1 MKMTIGRRIIHLDEV
16 TSTNDVAKRHAKD
29 GETEGLV
36 VVARRQTHGR
46 GRQGKEWVSPEGG
59 LYLSVLL
66 RPSLDPKELTRL
78 TVYSAVPVAMAIE
91 KVTGLR
97 TELKWPNDI
106 QIDGRKIAGLL
117 VEGSSQRGKIAYV
130 VLGIGINV
138 NAEAKDLGVEGAS
151 SLSEETGQTID
162 QKQLLDEV
170 LRELR
175 SHYEQFLKSE
185 YPEDEYVRRS
195 SILGHQIEAVVGREV
210 LRGKA
215 LYLAPDG
222 ALVIKSEEGLV
233 LRLAW
238 VNDTSIR
245 ATDVVKNIDHPTKD

>member
-1 MKMTIGRRIIHLDEV
+1 M
-16 TSTNDVAKRHAKD
+16 
-29 GETEGLV
+29 
-36 VVARRQTHGR
+36 
-46 GRQGKEWVSPEGG
+46 
-59 LYLSVLL
+59 
-66 RPSLDPKELTRL
+66 
-78 TVYSAVPVAMAIE
+78 
-91 KVTGLR
+91 
-97 TELKWPNDI
+97 
-106 QIDGRKIAGLL
+106 
-117 VEGSSQRGKIAYV
+117 
-130 VLGIGINV
+130 LGIGINV
-138 NAEAKDLGVEGAS
+138 NVAAKELGVEGAS
-151 SLSEETGQTID
+151 SLSEETGQMID

-175 SHYEQFLKSE
+175 SHYQQFIKSE

-233 LRLAW
+233 LRLSW

-245 ATDVVKNIDHPTKD
+245 TTDVVKSIDDPTKD

>member
-1 MKMTIGRRIIHLDEV
+1 MTIGRRIIQLEEV
-16 TSTNDVAKRHAKD
+16 TSTNDEVKRHAKD
-29 GETEGLV
+29 DEAEGLV
-36 VVARRQTHGR
+36 VVAKRQTQGR
-46 GRQGKEWVSPEGG
+46 GRLGREWVSPEGG

-78 TVYSAVPVAMAIE
+78 TVYSAVPVARAIE

-97 TELKWPNDI
+97 TELKWPNDV
-106 QIDGRKIAGLL
+106 QIEGRKVAGLL
-117 VEGSSQRGKIAYV
+117 VEGSSQQGKIAYV

-138 NAEAKDLGVEGAS
+138 NAVAKHLGVVGAT
-151 SLSEETGQTID
+151 SLSEETGETID
-162 QKQLLDEV
+162 QGLLLNEV
-170 LRELR
+170 LSELR
-175 SHYEQFLKSE
+175 SHYEQFLKGV

-195 SILGHQIEAVVGREV
+195 SILGHQIEAVVGREI

-233 LRLAW
+233 LRLSW

-245 ATDVVKNIDHPTKD
+245 ATDSVINIDNPTKD

>member
-1 MKMTIGRRIIHLDEV
+1 MTIGRRIIHLDEV
-16 TSTNDVAKRHAKD
+16 TSTNDEVKRHAKD
-29 GETEGLV
+29 DEAEGLV
-36 VVARRQTHGR
+36 VVAKRQTQGR
-46 GRQGKEWVSPEGG
+46 GRLGREWVSPEGG

-66 RPSLDPKELTRL
+66 RPSLEPKELTSL
-78 TVYSAVPVAMAIE
+78 TVYSAVPVAKAIE
-91 KVTGLR
+91 TITGLR

-117 VEGSSQRGKIAYV
+117 VEGSSQQGKIAYL

-138 NAEAKDLGVEGAS
+138 NIAAKELSVEGAS
-151 SLSEETGQTID
+151 SLSEETGQMID

-175 SHYEQFLKSE
+175 GHYEQFLKGE

-195 SILGHQIEAVVGREV
+195 SILGHQIETVVGREV

-233 LRLAW
+233 LRLSW

-245 ATDVVKNIDHPTKD
+245 ATDAVKKTDNPTKD

>member
-16 TSTNDVAKRHAKD
+16 TSTNDVAKRHAKE
-29 GETEGLV
+29 GEAEGLV
-36 VVARRQTHGR
+36 IVAKRQTQGR
-46 GRQGKEWVSPEGG
+46 GRQGREWVSPEGG
-59 LYLSVLL
+59 LYLSILL
-66 RPSLDPKELTRL
+66 RPGFDPKELTRL
-78 TVYSAVPVAMAIE
+78 TVYSAVPVAKAIE

-97 TELKWPNDI
+97 TEMKWPNDI
-106 QIDGRKIAGLL
+106 QIEGRKVAGLL
-117 VEGSSQRGKIAYV
+117 VEGSSQQGKIAYV

-138 NAEAKDLGVEGAS
+138 NTAPQELGVEGAS
-151 SLSEETGQTID
+151 SLSEETGRTID
-162 QKQLLDEV
+162 LEQLLDEV

-175 SHYEQFLKSE
+175 SHYERFLKGE
-185 YPEDEYVRRS
+185 YPKDDYVRRS

-215 LYLAPDG
+215 LHLAPDG

-245 ATDVVKNIDHPTKD
+245 ATDSVKNTDNPTKD

>member
-1 MKMTIGRRIIHLDEV
+1 MTMTIGRRIIHLDEV

-29 GETEGLV
+29 GEAEGLV
-36 VVARRQTHGR
+36 VIAKRQTQGR
-46 GRQGKEWVSPEGG
+46 GRQGREWTSPEGG
-59 LYLSVLL
+59 LYLSILL
-66 RPSLDPKELTRL
+66 RPSLEPKDLTRL
-78 TVYSAVPVAMAIE
+78 TVFSAVPVAMAIE
-91 KVTGLR
+91 KVTGLS

-106 QIDGRKIAGLL
+106 QIEGRKVAGLL
-117 VEGSSQRGKIAYV
+117 VEGSSQQGKIAYV

-138 NAEAKDLGVEGAS
+138 NIAAKELGVDGAT
-151 SLSEETGQTID
+151 SLSEETGHTID
-162 QKQLLDEV
+162 QKKLLDEV

-175 SHYEQFLKSE
+175 SHYEQFLKGE

-210 LRGKA
+210 MRGKA

-233 LRLAW
+233 LRLSW

-245 ATDVVKNIDHPTKD
+245 ATDPVKKLKNPTKD

>member
-1 MKMTIGRRIIHLDEV
+1 MTIGRWIIQLDEV
-16 TSTNDVAKRHAKD
+16 TSTNDVVKRHAKD
-29 GETEGLV
+29 GEAEGLV
-36 VVARRQTHGR
+36 VVAKRQTQGR
-46 GRQGKEWVSPEGG
+46 GRQGREWVSPEGG

-78 TVYSAVPVAMAIE
+78 TVYSAVPVAKAIE

-117 VEGSSQRGKIAYV
+117 VEGSSQQGKIAYV

-138 NAEAKDLGVEGAS
+138 NVAAKDLGVEGAS
-151 SLSEETGQTID
+151 SLSEETGQMID
-162 QKQLLDEV
+162 QKQLLVEV

-175 SHYEQFLKSE
+175 SHYEQFLNSE

-222 ALVIKSEEGLV
+222 AMVIKSEEGLV
-233 LRLAW
+233 LRLSW

-245 ATDVVKNIDHPTKD
+245 ATDVVKNINNPTKD